1 MIGDMAGE
9 RDLGRLLAGMTP
21 ERVPGEYVFVVSP
34 EPGVPAGLHPVA
46 TVGEDEG
53 LTLVL
58 TREEADSAGLRH
70 DYLAARIT
78 LRVHS
83 DLAAVGLTA
92 AVSTRLAEAGISCNV
107 IAGYH
112 HDHLFVPA
120 ERAGEAMVTL
130 RALGSDRA

>member
-1 MIGDMAGE
+1 M
-9 RDLGRLLAGMTP
+9 RRLLAGMAPDLT
-21 ERVPGEYVFVVSP
+21 PGEYVFVVSP
-34 EPGVPAGLHPVA
+34 EPAVPPGLHPVA
-46 TVGEDEG
+46 TVTEDEG

-58 TREEADSAGLRH
+58 PRSEADRAGLG
-70 DYLAARIT
+70 YAYVAARIT

-92 AVSTRLAEAGISCNV
+92 RVSAQLATGGISCNV

-120 ERAGEAMVTL
+120 DRAADALALL
-130 RALGSDRA
+130 RALTSQ

>member
-1 MIGDMAGE
+1 MAGE
-9 RDLGRLLAGMTP
+9 RDLGRLLAEMTP
-21 ERVPGEYVFVVSP
+21 EQIPGEYVFVVSP
-34 EPGVPAGLHPVA
+34 EPGAAAGLHPVA
-46 TVGEDEG
+46 TISEDEG

-58 TREEADSAGLRH
+58 TREEADRAGLRY

-92 AVSTRLAEAGISCNV
+92 AVSTRLADAGISCNV

-120 ERAGEAMVTL
+120 ERVSEAMVTL
-130 RALGSDRA
+130 RELGSGRPSF